1 MDSSASAY
9 LLPAELRN
17 ALMQY
22 LGQRPFV
29 EVAGAIAS
37 LQQLQKAP
45 PPAAPTPVDHHPV

>member
-1 MDSSASAY
+1 MDAY
-9 LLPAELRN
+9 ILPAELRN

-37 LQQLQKAP
+37 LQQLQK
-45 PPAAPTPVDHHPV
+45 VDVQPQAEKPLSGDDLHP